1 VSKTGRF
8 EMFRLQTGRL
18 LQQGP
23 PEEALEDAQGAMS
36 PVRSRDHEG
45 GRKVFGG
52 DARFESWGFD
62 PV

>member
-1 VSKTGRF
+1 
-8 EMFRLQTGRL
+8 MFRLQTGRL

-52 DARFESWGFD
+52 NARFESWGLD